1 MSKPDGLAVAK
12 LRPMYRQPLD
22 AVYNVHDGTH
32 ATDPVA
38 LANMLAGTS
47 GHRLRTPAPE
57 CAGMPCSR

>member
-1 MSKPDGLAVAK
+1 
-12 LRPMYRQPLD
+12 MYRQPLD